1 MKIATTFTV
10 NWNCKNLRIQSKIFR
25 PYFAAVT
32 ILPKLSSSKIIP
44 AAYLAIYTPAIPIA
58 NPISAFFKA
67 GASFPPSPVIATT
80 FPSYFNP
87 VANRYLSSG
96 DDLANTLNYLA
107 IFLKTSRFLTWSL
120 SLSSS

>member
-96 DDLANTLNYLA
+96 DDLANTLNSLA

-120 SLSSS
+120 SLS